1 MKSIIKT
8 MTLAIVMTIPTVLFA
23 KERHVTFNELPVK
36 AQSFVKS
43 HFDKANVVSVVEDTE
58 YFLLTEYKVLFND
71 GTVLEFNK
79 EGEWE
84 EIDMVKGAVPTKVV
98 PAAILKYVNKS
109 FPNNT
114 ITEIK
119 RSSKKYE
126 LELMNG
132 LELEFNK
139 KGEFIRID
147 D

>member
-8 MTLAIVMTIPTVLFA
+8 LLVAIVFTIPTVLFA
-23 KERHVTFNELPVK
+23 KERNVTFNELPVK

-43 HFDKANVVSVVEDTE
+43 YFDKANIVSVVEDTE
-58 YFLLTEYKVLFND
+58 YFVLKEYKVLFNN

-79 EGEWE
+79 EGDWE
-84 EIDMVKGAVPTKVV
+84 EINMVKEAVPANLV
-98 PAAILKYVNKS
+98 PAAILQYVNKS
-109 FPNNT
+109 FPNNI

-132 LELEFNK
+132 LELEFNR